1 MISNPLK
8 YTANAAFI
16 AILLAMKGEETSSL
30 SGVEEEVEILVSSRL
45 EVVELEREASE
56 LSDAFFF
63 LVAKQLKKL
72 LMSVRPCQLANCSFN
87 YSKYAKIHTSCSA
100 WLKPKLNTKIGLN
113 ICKLEQ
119 T

>member
-16 AILLAMKGEETSSL
+16 AILLAVKCEETSSL

-56 LSDAFFF
+56 LS
-63 LVAKQLKKL
+63 
-72 LMSVRPCQLANCSFN
+72 SF
-87 YSKYAKIHTSCSA
+87 
-100 WLKPKLNTKIGLN
+100 
-113 ICKLEQ
+113 
-119 T
+119 